1 LHKLCG
7 FRVANLV
14 LSLFFAFP
22 RYERFTARHLQAVE
36 VLMLCQATVPPL
48 LMFLHARRARHDSGA
63 GFMALLQPFL
73 WACCGSACSS
83 CCWSGYGVGMSN
95 GGVETFDST
104 NHHHLNSRDK
114 LNSTGTASGLSN
126 EYLGQAVAPQQN
138 SNRNSGGRPHKLAVE
153 NAVHAEQVCDRLSR
167 GIQ

>member
-1 LHKLCG
+1 M
-7 FRVANLV
+7 

-114 LNSTGTASGLSN
+114 LNSTDTASGLSN